1 VASSPVERGRRR
13 DPNRKEAI
21 LAAAAGLIAKSGY
34 AGVSMADIGAEVG
47 IAASAI
53 YWHFPG
59 KQELLVQLFD
69 LCLDRLLAEQVA
81 AIHSLGEGVGAL
93 QETVRLQVEFV
104 VEEREF
110 ARVYYAEM
118 RNLPDADIRRLRRK
132 QRTYVDNWARLLRS
146 TRPELNEAAAD
157 ALVHVTIGAVQASL
171 VAHLALGKPEL
182 KALLTEAAFRVLG
195 VGA

>member
-1 VASSPVERGRRR
+1 
-13 DPNRKEAI
+13 
-21 LAAAAGLIAKSGY
+21 
-34 AGVSMADIGAEVG
+34 MADIGAEVG

-69 LCLDRLLAEQVA
+69 QCLDRLLAEQVA
-81 AIHSLGEGVGAL
+81 AIRSLGGGIAAL

-118 RNLPDADIRRLRRK
+118 RHLPDADIRRLRRK
-132 QRTYVDNWARLLRS
+132 QRTYVENWGRLLRS
-146 TRPELNEAAAD
+146 TRPELAEAEAD
-157 ALVHVTIGAVQASL
+157 ALVHAAIGAVQASL
-171 VAHLALGKPEL
+171 VARMALGRVDL
-182 KALLTEAAFRVLG
+182 KALLSEAAMRVLG
-195 VGA
+195 VRA

>member
-1 VASSPVERGRRR
+1 VPSSPVERARRR

-53 YWHFPG
+53 YWHFAG

-69 LCLDRLLAEQVA
+69 HCLDRLLAQQVA
-81 AIHSLGEGVGAL
+81 AIESQGGGIGAL

-118 RNLPDADIRRLRRK
+118 RNLTDTDIRRLRRK
-132 QRTYVDNWARLLRS
+132 QRTYVENWARLLRS
-146 TRPELNEAAAD
+146 TRPELSEAEAD

-171 VAHLALGKPEL
+171 VTRMALGKPEL
-182 KALLTEAAFRVLG
+182 KALLSEAAFRVLG
-195 VGA
+195 AGA